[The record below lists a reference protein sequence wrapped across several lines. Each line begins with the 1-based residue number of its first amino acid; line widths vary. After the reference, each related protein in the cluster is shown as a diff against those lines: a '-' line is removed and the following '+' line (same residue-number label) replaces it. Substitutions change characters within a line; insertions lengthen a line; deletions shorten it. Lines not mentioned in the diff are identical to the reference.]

1 MKKMSPQEIEIE
13 SFRMIDAE
21 AGPHD
26 HLTEAQWQ
34 IVRRMIHA
42 TADFDF
48 INTVRFHAEATTAGC
63 RALHSGAAIYADT
76 EMLAAAIGKGAQ
88 DGFGCE
94 VFCLVA
100 DDAVKKESLATGETR
115 SAIAMRKAA
124 PRLDGGIIAIG
135 NAPTAL
141 HEALT
146 LCAQGKLKPALI
158 LGLPV
163 GFVEAR
169 ESKERLWASGLVC
182 ITNIDR
188 KGGTPA
194 TAAALNALL
203 KLSAQWRLTLSR

>member
-1 MKKMSPQEIEIE
+1 MKKMSPREIEAE
-13 SFRMIDAE
+13 SFRIIDRE
-21 AGPHD
+21 AGQHE
-26 HLTEAQWQ
+26 HWSEEQWQ

-48 INTVRFHAEATTAGC
+48 MKTVRFHADAIAAGC
-63 RALHSGAAIYADT
+63 RALQSGAALYTDT
-76 EMLAAAIGKGAQ
+76 AMLAAAIGKAAQ
-88 DGFGCE
+88 EAYGCD

-100 DDAVKKESLATGETR
+100 DDEVIKQSRATGETR
-115 SAIAMRKAA
+115 SAIALRKAA

-141 HEALT
+141 HEAIA
-146 LCAQGKLKPALI
+146 LCEQFRLKPALI

-169 ESKERLWASGLVC
+169 ESKERLWASDLVC
-182 ITNIDR
+182 ITNLDR

-203 KLSAQWRLTLSR
+203 RLARGESS

>member
-1 MKKMSPQEIEIE
+1 MSPQEIEAE
-13 SFRMIDAE
+13 SFRIIDRE
-21 AGPHD
+21 AGQHD
-26 HLTEAQWQ
+26 HWSEEQWQ

-48 INTVRFHAEATTAGC
+48 MKTVRFHGDAIAAGC
-63 RALHSGAAIYADT
+63 RALKSSAALYTDT
-76 EMLAAAIGKGAQ
+76 AMLAAAIGKAAQ
-88 DGFGCE
+88 EAYGGE

-100 DDAVKKESLATGETR
+100 DDEVKEQSRATGETR
-115 SAIAMRKAA
+115 SAIALRKAA

-141 HEALT
+141 HEAIA
-146 LCAQGKLKPALI
+146 LCAQGRLKPALI

-163 GFVEAR
+163 GFVEAQ

-182 ITNIDR
+182 ITNLDR

-203 KLSAQWRLTLSR
+203 KISRQRR

>member
-13 SFRMIDAE
+13 SFRMIDDE
-21 AGPHD
+21 ACSHE
-26 HLTEAQWQ
+26 HLSEEQWR

-48 INTVRFHAEATTAGC
+48 IKTVRFHAGAIAAGC
-63 RALHSGAAIYADT
+63 RALESGAAIYTDT
-76 EMLAAAIGKGAQ
+76 AMLAAAIGTGAKN
-88 DGFGCE
+88 GFGCE

-100 DDAVKKESLATGETR
+100 DDEVKQESLATGDTR

-124 PRLDGGIIAIG
+124 PRLKGGIVAIG

-141 HEALT
+141 HEAIT
-146 LCAQGKLKPALI
+146 LCEQGKLSPELI
-158 LGLPV
+158 IGLPV

-182 ITNIDR
+182 ITNLDR

-203 KLSAQWRLTLSR
+203 KITPQRR

>member
-13 SFRMIDAE
+13 SFRMIDEE
-21 AGPHD
+21 AGSHE
-26 HLTEAQWQ
+26 HLSEEQWQ

-48 INTVRFHAEATTAGC
+48 IKTVLFHAEATAAGC
-63 RALHSGAAIYADT
+63 RALQSGAAIYTDT
-76 EMLAAAIGKGAQ
+76 EMLVAAIGKGAQ
-88 DGFGCE
+88 EGFGCE

-100 DDAVKKESLATGETR
+100 DDEVKRQSRQTGDTR
-115 SAIAMRKAA
+115 SAIALRKAA
-124 PRLDGGIIAIG
+124 PLLDGGIVAIG

-141 HEALT
+141 HEAIA
-146 LCAQGKLKPALI
+146 LCEQGRLKPALI

-182 ITNIDR
+182 ITNIGR

-203 KLSAQWRLTLSR
+203 KLSPQRR

>member
-1 MKKMSPQEIEIE
+1 MTPQEIEAE
-13 SFRMIDAE
+13 SFRIIDRE
-21 AGPHD
+21 AGQHEHFSP
-26 HLTEAQWQ
+26 EQWL

-48 INTVRFHAEATTAGC
+48 ITTVRFHAEAIAAGC
-63 RALHSGAAIYADT
+63 RALQSGTAIYADT
-76 EMLAAAIGKGAQ
+76 HMLAAAIGKGAQ
-88 DGFGCE
+88 EAFGCE

-100 DDAVKKESLATGETR
+100 DDEVKKESKTTGETR

-141 HEALT
+141 HEAIT
-146 LCAQGKLKPALI
+146 LCEQGKLKPVLI
-158 LGLPV
+158 IGLPV

-169 ESKERLWASGLVC
+169 ESKERLWASGIVC
-182 ITNIDR
+182 ITNLDR

-194 TAAALNALL
+194 AAAVLNALIR
-203 KLSAQWRLTLSR
+203 LSPQRR

>member
-1 MKKMSPQEIEIE
+1 MKKMSPQEIEAE
-13 SFRMIDAE
+13 SFRMIDRE
-21 AGPHD
+21 SGPHEQWSD
-26 HLTEAQWQ
+26 EQWQ

-48 INTVRFHAEATTAGC
+48 MKTIRFHAEALAAGC
-63 RALHSGAAIYADT
+63 RALRSGAALYTDT
-76 EMLAAAIGKGAQ
+76 GMLSAAIGNGAH
-88 DGFGCE
+88 DAYGCE

-100 DDAVKKESLATGETR
+100 DAEVKKQSGATGETR
-115 SAIAMRKAA
+115 SALALRKAA

-141 HEALT
+141 HEAIA
-146 LCAQGKLKPALI
+146 LCEQGRLKPALI

-182 ITNIDR
+182 ITNLDR

-203 KLSAQWRLTLSR
+203 KIAPQRR

>member
-1 MKKMSPQEIEIE
+1 MKKMSPKEIEAE
-13 SFRMIDAE
+13 SFLIIDRE
-21 AGPHD
+21 AGPHEQWSD
-26 HLTEAQWQ
+26 EQWQ

-42 TADFDF
+42 TAEFDF
-48 INTVRFHAEATTAGC
+48 MKTVRFHAEAIAAGC
-63 RALHSGAAIYADT
+63 RALERGASIYTDT
-76 EMLAAAIGKGAQ
+76 EMLAAAIGRGAQ
-88 DGFGCE
+88 EAYGSE

-100 DDAVKKESLATGETR
+100 DDVVKQESAATGETR
-115 SAIAMRKAA
+115 SAIALRKAA

-141 HEALT
+141 HEAIA
-146 LCAQGKLKPALI
+146 LCEQGSLKPGLI

-182 ITNIDR
+182 ITNLDR

-194 TAAALNALL
+194 TAAAFNALL
-203 KLSAQWRLTLSR
+203 RISRGDNQ

>member
-1 MKKMSPQEIEIE
+1 MKKMTPQEIEIE
-13 SFRMIDAE
+13 SFYIIDEE
-21 AGPHD
+21 ACSHE
-26 HLTEAQWQ
+26 HLTDEQWQ

-48 INTVRFHAEATTAGC
+48 ITTVRFHARALAAGC
-63 RALHSGAAIYADT
+63 RALGSGAAIYTDT
-76 EMLAAAIGKGAQ
+76 AMLAAAIGKGVK

-100 DDAVKKESLATGETR
+100 DDEVKQESKESGETR

-124 PRLDGGIIAIG
+124 SRLNGGIVAIG

-141 HEALT
+141 HEAIT
-146 LCAQGKLKPALI
+146 LCEKGVLKPELI
-158 LGLPV
+158 IGLPV

-169 ESKERLWASGLVC
+169 ESKERLWESGLVC
-182 ITNIDR
+182 ITNLDR

-203 KLSAQWRLTLSR
+203 NITKASWP